1 MKKILAFVMTIIT
14 LWSFAGNAVFA
25 AEPPIVSPYLNYGLS
40 ATTNFTI
47 SSSGKATV
55 QVEYSGIKGTTTKV
69 TSTIYLQKK
78 ILGLFW
84 STVDIGTANDQWVD
98 SSTSYEGIFRH
109 TFQLESTGT
118 YRAVFKVVFS
128 GSGGPDDVI
137 EDKIEKKYS

>member
-25 AEPPIVSPYLNYGLS
+25 AEPPSVSPYLNNGSYAS
-40 ATTNFTI
+40 PSFSIT
-47 SSSGKATV
+47 SSGKAIV
-55 QVEYSGIKGTTTKV
+55 GIDYVGISGTTTKV

-84 STVDIGTANDQWVD
+84 TTVDIGTANDQWVD
-98 SSTSYEGIFRH
+98 SSTNYKGNFYHS
-109 TFQLESTGT
+109 FQLESTGT

>member
-1 MKKILAFVMTIIT
+1 MKKFLAFVMMIIT

-25 AEPPIVSPYLNYGLS
+25 AEPPFASPYLNNGIN

-47 SSSGKATV
+47 SSSGRATV

-84 STVDIGTANDQWVD
+84 TTVDIGTTNDQWVD
-98 SSTSYEGIFRH
+98 SSTRYEGYFIH
-109 TFQLESTGT
+109 SFQLESTGT

-128 GSGGPDDVI
+128 GSGGADDVI